1 MYLERNQ
8 SVCVGGGGRGMW
20 KGRGKS
26 SQVSE
31 AFVGAQDPKPNRAS
45 RQGCEKTEE

>member
-8 SVCVGGGGRGMW
+8 SVCVCVGGMW

-26 SQVSE
+26 SQVSKS
-31 AFVGAQDPKPNRAS
+31 FLGAQDPKANGAS
-45 RQGCEKTEE
+45 RQGCEKAEE